1 MLAIENLR
9 VVYHDVI
16 SVLNGISLTVQD
28 GEILVII
35 GANGAG
41 KTTLLRTVAGMID
54 FYDGDII
61 EGDIKVDGA
70 SIKGLDATDIM
81 KRYRLT
87 YVMEDRPVFWY
98 LTIEENLGAASFSRW
113 DKQVKTDM
121 DRVFDYFPALGALRH
136 KKAGYAS
143 GGEQQMLAIGMALMT
158 KPKILLLDE
167 PSLGLAPLITEELF
181 RIIKQ
186 LNDSGISIVLVEQN
200 AHAALDIGTRGYV
213 IELGR
218 IVLEGKAE
226 DLIANK
232 DVREFYLG
240 SGEKETKE
248 LPGRQTIQEAK
259 AMAVETKTG
268 PEILVI
274 KGLKL
279 SFGGLQILNE
289 IDLSVHRGE
298 IFCIIGPNGAGKT
311 SLLNCINAH
320 YRPQG
325 GEILFKGKEITS
337 LQPHQVAG
345 LGIARTFQKVELFQG
360 MTVLDNIKLG
370 RHGLMKFSLLGSFFR
385 LPHISPR

>member
-16 SVLNGISLTVQD
+16 SVLNGISLTVKE
-28 GEILVII
+28 GEILII
-35 GANGAG
+35 LGANGAG
-41 KTTLLRTVAGMID
+41 KTTLLRAVAGMID

-61 EGDIKVDGA
+61 EGDIKVGGV

-81 KRYRLT
+81 KRHRLT

-113 DKQVKTDM
+113 DKQVKPDM
-121 DRVFDYFPALGALRH
+121 EMVFDYFPALGTLRH

-181 RIIKQ
+181 KIIKQ

-200 AHAALDIGTRGYV
+200 AHAALEIGTRGYV

-226 DLIANK
+226 DLLTNK

-240 SGEKETKE
+240 SGEKHRKSY
-248 LPGRQTIQEAK
+248 RDAK
-259 AMAVETKTG
+259 RYKRRKRW
-268 PEILVI
+268 L
-274 KGLKL
+274 
-279 SFGGLQILNE
+279 
-289 IDLSVHRGE
+289 
-298 IFCIIGPNGAGKT
+298 
-311 SLLNCINAH
+311 
-320 YRPQG
+320 
-325 GEILFKGKEITS
+325 
-337 LQPHQVAG
+337 
-345 LGIARTFQKVELFQG
+345 
-360 MTVLDNIKLG
+360 
-370 RHGLMKFSLLGSFFR
+370 
-385 LPHISPR
+385 